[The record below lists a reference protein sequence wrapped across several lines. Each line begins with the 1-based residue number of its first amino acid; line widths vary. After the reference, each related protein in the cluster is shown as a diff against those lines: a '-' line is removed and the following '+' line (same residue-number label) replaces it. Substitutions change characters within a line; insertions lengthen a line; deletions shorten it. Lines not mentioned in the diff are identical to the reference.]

1 MPTLNDVDPSKMFAM
16 FKGEPGTRKSTQA
29 MTWPGPQYWFS
40 TDRKMSALALPAKK
54 WGIDK
59 SKINYDDYSEHYKL
73 INKLEQLRL
82 NCPFR
87 TVIIDSVTL
96 AGLIIN
102 KQTRGDKKG
111 STNKSGEESGR
122 RVGGIA
128 VNTMEDYK
136 AEFAAFQEIMSNCQ
150 DMIEL
155 NDTNVILIA
164 HVVGERK
171 SDEVGVTAH
180 ARIIITGGKQI
191 SGMIPAVCREV
202 YHFDITKALVSGE
215 EGDYR
220 IFTSHTGE
228 DFARTAL
235 PLPREIKFKDQQLY
249 PTFIEPAIKSLMA
262 GSTTSLPTTNQLTP
276 I

>member
-1 MPTLNDVDPSKMFAM
+1 MPTLNDVDPAKMFAM

-40 TDRKMSALALPAKK
+40 TDRKMAALKLPAQK
-54 WGIDK
+54 WNIDT
-59 SKINYDDYSEHYKL
+59 SKITYDDYSEYYKL
-73 INKLEQLRL
+73 INKLENMRL
-82 NCPFR
+82 NCKYR
-87 TVIIDSVTL
+87 TVIIDSITL

-111 STNKSGEESGR
+111 STNKAGEESGR
-122 RVGGIA
+122 RIGGIA
-128 VNTMEDYK
+128 VNTLEDYK

-155 NDTNVILIA
+155 NNTSIILIA

-171 SDEVGVTAH
+171 IEEGQEGLTAH
-180 ARIIITGGKQI
+180 SRIIITGGKQI
-191 SGMIPAVCREV
+191 SGMIPAVCTEV
-202 YHFDITKALVSGE
+202 YHFDIKKALVSGE

-235 PLPREIKFKDQQLY
+235 PLKRMIDVKDQQLY
-249 PTFIEPAIKSLMA
+249 PTYIEPAIKSLLE
-262 GSTTSLPTTNQLTP
+262 GKSTQLKPSLTA
-276 I
+276 